1 MDHST
6 DTITLLRQDASTFR
20 LEIKKHLIGVVSDC
34 VVLELSEDALMQLG
48 KLAMDITNSDNIKQ
62 LTLTL

>member
-1 MDHST
+1 MDNQ
-6 DTITLLRQDASTFR
+6 DTITLLRTRYEKLFQIQ
-20 LEIKKHLIGVVSDC
+20 IKKDAIGVGSDY

-48 KLAMDITNSDNIKQ
+48 KLAMDITSSETIKQ

>member
-1 MDHST
+1 MDKQ
-6 DTITLLRQDASTFR
+6 DTITLLRQDTNLFR
-20 LEIKKHLIGVVSDC
+20 LEIKKHLIGVGSDY